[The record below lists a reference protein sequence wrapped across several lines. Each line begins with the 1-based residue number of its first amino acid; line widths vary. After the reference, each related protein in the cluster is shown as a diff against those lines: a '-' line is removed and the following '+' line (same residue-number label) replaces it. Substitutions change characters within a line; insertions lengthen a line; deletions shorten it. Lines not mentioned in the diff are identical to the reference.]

1 MSRSNLPKKGISRLK
16 QKKGM
21 PQLNKHIRISLSAK
35 FSLNWQFRFFGQ
47 NFPKKRYLQYKTE
60 KVNTT
65 IEFCIFE
72 LVKSRYQIP
81 AWPDN
86 LEFLDQICPKRVFPV
101 EHEKNKYQQWIQHIP
116 IILVTKL
123 QLKLTILIFG
133 PNLPKKGICNLK
145 QKN

>member
-16 QKKGM
+16 QKKGT

-47 NFPKKRYLQYKTE
+47 NFPKKGYLHYKKE

-72 LVKSRYQIP
+72 LVKSKYQIP
-81 AWPDN
+81 ARPENVWTK
-86 LEFLDQICPKRVFPV
+86 FAQFPV
-101 EHEKNKYQQWIQHIP
+101 EHKKNKYQQWIQHIS
-116 IILVTKL
+116 IILVTKF
-123 QLKLTILIFG
+123 QLKLTILVFG
-133 PNLPKKGICNLK
+133 PNLLKKVICNLK

>member
-16 QKKGM
+16 QKKGT

-72 LVKSRYQIP
+72 LVKSRYQGVYCFDNMNIP
-81 AWPDN
+81 DIPDI
-86 LEFLDQICPKRVFPV
+86 F
-101 EHEKNKYQQWIQHIP
+101 
-116 IILVTKL
+116 
-123 QLKLTILIFG
+123 LTIFVQNSWHSLNFSRYSTCSYGSKMRNIFFFKYV
-133 PNLPKKGICNLK
+133 LL
-145 QKN
+145 